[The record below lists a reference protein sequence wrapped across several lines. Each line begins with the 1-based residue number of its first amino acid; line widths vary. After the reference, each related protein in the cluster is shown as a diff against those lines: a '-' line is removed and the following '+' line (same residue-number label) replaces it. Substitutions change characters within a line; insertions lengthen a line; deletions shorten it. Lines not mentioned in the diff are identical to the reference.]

1 MNGSKLKILFCLA
14 LSLTFLLAPFALD
27 FTPTGN
33 AYALSGGGGA
43 GSNHPAP
50 KAAIQRA
57 GNGYTMSD
65 RETVQPIAVPE
76 PATLLLFGLGIGGL
90 AIVRRKKFLK

>member
-1 MNGSKLKILFCLA
+1 MKGSMLKIIFCLS
-14 LSLTFLLAPFALD
+14 LSFTFLLAPFALD

-50 KAAIQRA
+50 KATTQRA

-65 RETVQPIAVPE
+65 GETVQPISVPE
-76 PATLLLFGLGIGGL
+76 PGTLLLLGLGISGL
-90 AIVRRKKFLK
+90 AIFRRKKFKK